1 MPQMSD
7 YTRGRFGESLKFLPV
22 VFICGVIVGLWLIYT
37 YFHSMSSIRSN
48 RIEVVAFNVS
58 TFLLVV
64 CYIKCILVHPGAIP
78 EADEDPSWEYL
89 HSPDSGATQTVSFP
103 PTDGVGVVKETKRSG
118 ERRCCKWCSKYK
130 PDRCHHCRVCRI
142 CILKMDHHCPW
153 IYNCVG
159 FRNHKYFFLL
169 LLYTSIDTHLITWTM
184 LDTVKEALDAS
195 IPFSTM
201 FLLLFGE
208 TLAAFIGLLVTCFFV
223 FHIYLAL
230 KAMTTIEF
238 CEKAFRK
245 SGYDADKFDSGIC
258 GNLRAVLGD
267 NELLWLLP
275 CNPPSGNGLTF
286 VKEETPLRRDLESG
300 RGIKGKSCS
309 KSKKRRA
316 RTGAG
321 TGATPDSEVDSASS
335 DISWQDAFLSQQKD
349 NDDRKGKLY

>member
-1 MPQMSD
+1 MPDTQ
-7 YTRGRFGESLKFLPV
+7 GENRSARPTDTLKYLPILFV
-22 VFICGVIVGLWLIYT
+22 VANIVGLYTIYIV
-37 YFHSMSSIRSN
+37 FHCIPLLQDPKTFKRAA
-48 RIEVVAFNVS
+48 IECGVFHVV
-58 TFLLVV
+58 TLLLVI
-64 CYIKCILVHPGAIP
+64 CYVMCICVHPGTIP
-78 EADEDPSWEYL
+78 EAHEDPSWAYTA
-89 HSPDSGATQTVSFP
+89 PYQTVQGATLQLQEM
-103 PTDGVGVVKETKRSG
+103 KASG
-118 ERRCCKWCSKYK
+118 ERRHCKWCTKYK
-130 PDRCHHCRVCRI
+130 PDRCHHCRVCQT